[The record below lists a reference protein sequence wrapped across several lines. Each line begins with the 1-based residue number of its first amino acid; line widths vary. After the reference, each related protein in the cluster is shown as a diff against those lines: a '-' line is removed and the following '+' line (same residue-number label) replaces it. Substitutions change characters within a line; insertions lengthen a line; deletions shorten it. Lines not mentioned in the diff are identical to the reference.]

1 MINLSILLEYIHRV
15 VFILTLK
22 QINGLQMVWKYYHQV
37 QLNIPIVKLII

>member
-22 QINGLQMVWKYYHQV
+22 QINGLQMEWKYYLQV
-37 QLNIPIVKLII
+37 QLNTLTVKLII